1 MFPTRQRPP
10 LAERNDV
17 TLHSRPTLACLGST
31 QTAGCPPAGRRLE
44 VDCGCSNSIEQLGYC
59 GLIARSAGLDPYLGC
74 STASLSKSVMDA
86 LVVLLWCLVF
96 LERAPE
102 ASGAMTRSALG
113 PQVFILVAVQCTAY
127 HSRLPCIHSNHSL
140 FISLSLFCSL
150 SLPSFAFVMNDA
162 VFQLIRILMW
172 SVVYGE
178 LRHLDTIMLT
188 RLTHLRS
195 LCCFIHRR
203 SLPHRPLWITLLRTL
218 HRHRLHA
225 LHDHGHYQLVRSLG
239 STRRADAAW
248 NLG

>member
-1 MFPTRQRPP
+1 MQYSFAVKIGDGRARRVALVPCICRACSRSVWCDDKECSRPP
-10 LAERNDV
+10 
-17 TLHSRPTLACLGST
+17 G
-31 QTAGCPPAGRRLE
+31 
-44 VDCGCSNSIEQLGYC
+44 
-59 GLIARSAGLDPYLGC
+59 
-74 STASLSKSVMDA
+74 
-86 LVVLLWCLVF
+86 
-96 LERAPE
+96 
-102 ASGAMTRSALG
+102 
-113 PQVFILVAVQCTAY
+113 FILVAGQCTAY

-140 FISLSLFCSL
+140 FTPLSLFYSL

-178 LRHLDTIMLT
+178 FRHPDTIVLT

-225 LHDHGHYQLVRSLG
+225 LHDHGHYQLVRGLG